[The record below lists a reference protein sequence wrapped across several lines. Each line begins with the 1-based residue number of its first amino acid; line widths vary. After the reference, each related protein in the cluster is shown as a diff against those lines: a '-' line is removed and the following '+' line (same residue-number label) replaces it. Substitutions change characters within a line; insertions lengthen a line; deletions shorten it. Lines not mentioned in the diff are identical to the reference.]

1 LLASFG
7 SFFDAGLSDILMPRP
22 IASSVKRADIMRT
35 EIGLETS
42 AWIGGAAIACLLA
55 CSALPVSAKGTGLI
69 FVTNEKSSTL
79 TVLDRADSVIATVP
93 ICARPRGIA
102 FNPDRSAL
110 FVGCSDDDTIGLYD
124 IATLELKRRYRGI
137 PDPET
142 FDLHPDGRHLL
153 ISNEDDSE
161 ASVLDTE
168 TGEIIAHYATGE
180 EPEGVLITPDGHF
193 AFVASEAA
201 NLVHVIDVE
210 AKSVVKSIIV
220 DTRPRRFAL
229 TPDEKQLWVSAEL
242 SGVVDI
248 IDLATLEVVATVSFL
263 PKGMRKEQV
272 TPVDVVIAADGKR
285 AYVALGRANHV
296 AVVDVASREVIDYVL
311 VGKRPWGLRLTADG
325 KKLYVANGLSDD
337 IVIIDTASNTALT
350 SIPVGQ
356 VPYAILIDDE

>member
-1 LLASFG
+1 MG
-7 SFFDAGLSDILMPRP
+7 N
-22 IASSVKRADIMRT
+22 
-35 EIGLETS
+35 EIDREMS
-42 AWIGGAAIACLLA
+42 AWIGGAVIACFLA
-55 CSALPVSAKGTGLI
+55 CSGEPASAKGTGHI
-69 FVTNEKSSTL
+69 FVTNEKSSTM
-79 TVLDRADSVIATVP
+79 TVLDGENRILATVST
-93 ICARPRGIA
+93 CARPRGIT
-102 FNPDRSAL
+102 FNRDRTAL
-110 FVGCSDDDTIGLYD
+110 FVGCGDDDTIGLYD
-124 IATLELKRRYRGI
+124 IATFELKRRYRGI

-142 FDLHPDGRHLL
+142 FDLHPDGQHLY

-168 TGEIIAHYATGE
+168 TGEIVAHYSTGE
-180 EPEGVLITPDGHF
+180 EPEGVLITSDGRF

-201 NLVHVIDVE
+201 NLVHVIDVQ
-210 AKSVVKSIIV
+210 AKTVLKSIIV

-242 SGVVDI
+242 SGVVNI
-248 IDLATLEVVATVSFL
+248 IDLATLEVVATVPFL

-272 TPVDVVIAADGKR
+272 TPVDVVITADGER

-296 AVVDVASREVIDYVL
+296 AIVDVASRKIIDYVL

-337 IVIIDTASNTALT
+337 IVIIDTASNAALT